1 MLLTHQ
7 WILVAADCLL
17 CSAGWVSEIDAV
29 SFSKRE
35 CAHSVHSAPPAPL
48 VWISIFSFSFYA
60 RLCLFSQRVC
70 MPLSCA
76 VITNTVSI
84 HVPPP
89 PPAPRPRSPT
99 VTILPVRPHS
109 WTVDPGIGVWPCQG
123 LMLVT
128 SPFAMSPLPP
138 PALLSIVRPDSERPC
153 SGGMDGAGAARSLCK
168 WWKSAGPRLAEPRW
182 TPSWLDGAF
191 SPLTV
196 TSVICGDKKKR
207 KRKNLFDV

>member
-89 PPAPRPRSPT
+89 APGSSTPQPHCYHFARPPSLLNRRP
-99 VTILPVRPHS
+99 
-109 WTVDPGIGVWPCQG
+109 WYW
-123 LMLVT
+123 
-128 SPFAMSPLPP
+128 
-138 PALLSIVRPDSERPC
+138 
-153 SGGMDGAGAARSLCK
+153 
-168 WWKSAGPRLAEPRW
+168 RLAVSGSNVGDITLRNESTATSSSTVHCPARQWAALFWRDGWRW
-182 TPSWLDGAF
+182 RGTL
-191 SPLTV
+191 PL
-196 TSVICGDKKKR
+196 
-207 KRKNLFDV
+207 